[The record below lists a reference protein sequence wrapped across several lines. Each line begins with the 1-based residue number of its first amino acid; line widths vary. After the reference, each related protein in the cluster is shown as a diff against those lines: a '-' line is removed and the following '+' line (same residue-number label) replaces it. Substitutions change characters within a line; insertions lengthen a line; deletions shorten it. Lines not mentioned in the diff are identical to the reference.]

1 MIAAVIVLSM
11 ICIAE
16 FYVIAVLFN
25 RLLVKNGIQ
34 PIAFTQKQEEE
45 APEAEIPRRKKIFSV
60 PIED

>member
-34 PIAFTQKQEEE
+34 PIAFTKQEEE
-45 APEAEIPRRKKIFSV
+45 APEVEIPRRKKIFSV